1 MTSPATLAQLHASTD
16 LVAVAWLRTLPGLV
30 ADGVANQL
38 PADEK
43 SWAANGFVVVPMAVG
58 GTPHSTMPLR
68 RPVLQVETWGT
79 VPGSDKLPWGI
90 PSQLCEQ
97 IRIGCLDRDSFSRLL
112 QISANGV
119 TYPNARVL
127 SAKMLTEPKRIY
139 HDVGDYAGN
148 TFNLALQWISAGEEI
163 P

>member
-1 MTSPATLAQLHASTD
+1 MTTPVATLHADSD
-16 LVAVAWLRTLPGLV
+16 LVAVAWLRTLEGLV
-30 ADGVANQL
+30 ADGVATQL

-43 SWAANGFVVVPMAVG
+43 SWAANGFVVVPVQVG

-97 IRIGCLDRDSFSRLL
+97 IRMGTYDRLNFGRLL
-112 QISANGV
+112 QITANGV
-119 TYPNARVL
+119 TYPPARVK
-127 SAKMLTEPKRIY
+127 SAKMLTEPRRIW
-139 HDVGDYAGN
+139 HDTGDYAGKM
-148 TFNLALQWISAGEEI
+148 FNLELQWTAASGEEI